1 MDSILVTSFITGLSA
16 GGLSCFAV
24 QGGLLSGIFAKQAEP
39 SLQKG
44 KKTAV
49 QPVITHK
56 NMAVSVL
63 LFLAAK
69 LAAYT
74 LLGLGLGWLG
84 SIFYLSPM
92 LKGMLQI
99 GIGIFLVGNALRMF
113 NIHSFFRMFSFE
125 PPSQF
130 TRFIRKISKGHDRLA
145 TPLFLGAL
153 TILIPCG
160 VTQAAMA
167 VAMGTG
173 NALTGA
179 AVMFFFILGTSPTFF
194 GVSVLAGGLAKTFQK
209 YFYPIVAVIVLGL
222 GLYTMDGGLNLIGSP
237 LSSSAILSSLT
248 EAPQPESAP
257 IVQNPASSG
266 NSNVVMVNVVS
277 SGYSPART
285 TAPAGKPIKLI
296 LTTHNTYSC
305 ARAFVIPSLGIQKIL
320 PTTGQTVIDLPAQSA
335 GTNLRFTCSMGMYNG
350 TILFQ

>member
-1 MDSILVTSFITGLSA
+1 MDSILLTSFITGLSA

-24 QGGLLSGIFAKQAEP
+24 QGGLLTGTFARQAEP
-39 SLQKG
+39 SLQQG
-44 KKTAV
+44 KKTTA
-49 QPVITHK
+49 QPVITNK
-56 NMAVSVL
+56 GMALSVA

-84 SIFYLSPM
+84 SIFYLSPL

-113 NIHSFFRMFSFE
+113 NIHPFFRIFSFE

-130 TRFIRKISKGHDRLA
+130 NRFIRKISKGNDRLA

-173 NALTGA
+173 NPLMGA

-194 GVSVLAGGLAKTFQK
+194 GVSVLATGLAKAFQK
-209 YFYPIVAVIVLGL
+209 YFYPIVAVFVLCL
-222 GLYTMDGGLNLIGSP
+222 GLYTMDGGLNLVGSP
-237 LSSSAILSSLT
+237 LSSSAIWSSLT

-257 IVQNPASSG
+257 IAQKPASSG
-266 NSNVVMVNVVS
+266 NADVVMVNVVS
-277 SGYSPART
+277 SGYSPAHT
-285 TAPAGKPIKLI
+285 TAPSRKPIKLV
-296 LTTHNTYSC
+296 LTTNNTYSC

-335 GTNLRFTCSMGMYNG
+335 GTNLRYTCSMGMYNG

>member
-1 MDSILVTSFITGLSA
+1 MDSILITSFITGLSA

-24 QGGLLSGIFAKQAEP
+24 QGGLLSGTFAKQAE
-39 SLQKG
+39 SSHQQS
-44 KKTAV
+44 KKTSP
-49 QPVITHK
+49 QPVLTNK
-56 NMAVSVL
+56 GMALSVL

-92 LKGMLQI
+92 LKGILQI

-113 NIHSFFRMFSFE
+113 NVHPFFRIFSFE

-130 TRFIRKISKGHDRLA
+130 TRFIRKISKGNDRLA

-173 NALTGA
+173 NPLMGA
-179 AVMFFFILGTSPTFF
+179 AVMFFFITFLPTLLLPEEANIPADPFKTPAHIKPEWYFLAPYQMLKIIPNKFLGISLQLIITAVFILWPFLERKEETNILKRPRLLGFF
-194 GVSVLAGGLAKTFQK
+194 
-209 YFYPIVAVIVLGL
+209 
-222 GLYTMDGGLNLIGSP
+222 
-237 LSSSAILSSLT
+237 ILSL
-248 EAPQPESAP
+248 
-257 IVQNPASSG
+257 VLW
-266 NSNVVMVNVVS
+266 VVFTVW
-277 SGYSPART
+277 GKYS
-285 TAPAGKPIKLI
+285 
-296 LTTHNTYSC
+296 
-305 ARAFVIPSLGIQKIL
+305 
-320 PTTGQTVIDLPAQSA
+320 
-335 GTNLRFTCSMGMYNG
+335 
-350 TILFQ
+350 